1 MIFSVW
7 IYGRMYANVCANMFC
22 FILEANDSEVDRFDS
37 TMNNAVDAVRPKRQ
51 SEQIK
56 NGLREPGPMS
66 VRDNESAVPE
76 MYR

>member
-1 MIFSVW
+1 MAECMPMFAPICFVLSLKQMTLKW
-7 IYGRMYANVCANMFC
+7 I
-22 FILEANDSEVDRFDS
+22 DS

-56 NGLREPGPMS
+56 NGLREPGSMS

-76 MYR
+76 IYR